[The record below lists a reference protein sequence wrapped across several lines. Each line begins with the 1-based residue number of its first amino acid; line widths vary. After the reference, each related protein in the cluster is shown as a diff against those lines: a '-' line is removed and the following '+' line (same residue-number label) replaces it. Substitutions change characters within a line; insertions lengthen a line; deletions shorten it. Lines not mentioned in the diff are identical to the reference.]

1 MASYCIPFIT
11 CNCTI
16 HLAKSLESI
25 DHMPTTSTVLAA
37 HPFSKCTTMV
47 DFSTKQ
53 SNNASYQQYL
63 APPRE
68 FRSCESLA
76 SLSDSNRINHRKVE
90 YKSSMEILPYCDT
103 RLNLM
108 SYPKSPRHC
117 IRHSKS
123 LNSLSN
129 DTTTR
134 RLHKEHKSFNN
145 LINPDDE
152 EDYVIRSIY
161 CRVPSTDSHGYLKLL
176 PDYNDY
182 EEIDDKSVKNEPDYC
197 IIGGIDAY

>member
-1 MASYCIPFIT
+1 
-11 CNCTI
+11 
-16 HLAKSLESI
+16 
-25 DHMPTTSTVLAA
+25 MPTTSTVLAA

-53 SNNASYQQYL
+53 SGNASFQQYL

-76 SLSDSNRINHRKVE
+76 SLSDDNRINHRKVE
-90 YKSSMEILPYCDT
+90 YKSSMEILPYRNDT
-103 RLNLM
+103 KLNLM
-108 SYPKSPRHC
+108 SYPRPPRHC

-134 RLHKEHKSFNN
+134 SVHKDHKSFNN
-145 LINPDDE
+145 SDDE
-152 EDYVIRSIY
+152 GDYVIRSIY
-161 CRVPSTDSHGYLKLL
+161 HRVPSTDSHGYLKLL

-197 IIGGIDAY
+197 IIGGIDTY

>member
-1 MASYCIPFIT
+1 
-11 CNCTI
+11 
-16 HLAKSLESI
+16 
-25 DHMPTTSTVLAA
+25 MPTTSTVLTA

-47 DFSTKQ
+47 NFSTKQ
-53 SNNASYQQYL
+53 SNNLSGQQYL

-76 SLSDSNRINHRKVE
+76 SFSDDNRINHKKVE
-90 YKSSMEILPYCDT
+90 YKSSMEIPSYCKDT

-108 SYPKSPRHC
+108 SYHKPPRRC

-123 LNSLSN
+123 LNSLSS
-129 DTTTR
+129 DATTR
-134 RLHKEHKSFNN
+134 SLDKEHKSLNN
-145 LINPDDE
+145 LITPDDD

-161 CRVPSTDSHGYLKLL
+161 YRVASTDSHGYLKLL

-182 EEIDDKSVKNEPDYC
+182 EEIDDKSVKIEPDYC